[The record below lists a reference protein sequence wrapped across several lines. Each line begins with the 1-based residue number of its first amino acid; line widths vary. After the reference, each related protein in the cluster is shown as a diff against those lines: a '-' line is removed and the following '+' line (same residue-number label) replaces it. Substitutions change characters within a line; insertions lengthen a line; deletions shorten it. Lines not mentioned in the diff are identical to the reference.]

1 MQIDA
6 AIAAIAEI
14 AAIAGIAGIA
24 AIADIASI
32 ESIAAPLLALL
43 TLLPFLV
50 SFCRS
55 VPPEF
60 LWSFFILNGEQ
71 QQIKNANVTLF
82 LDQFDPDD
90 HILLKSHG
98 HVTLMSPSFH
108 WTISLP
114 ENQSFPG
121 TA

>member
-24 AIADIASI
+24 AIAAIADIASI
-32 ESIAAPLLALL
+32 ESISAPLLALL

-55 VPPEF
+55 VSPEF
-60 LWSFFILNGEQ
+60 LWSFFCYLRQELFTLWRANIYPPPLFEILPLSFNKFG
-71 QQIKNANVTLF
+71 
-82 LDQFDPDD
+82 
-90 HILLKSHG
+90 LL
-98 HVTLMSPSFH
+98 
-108 WTISLP
+108 
-114 ENQSFPG
+114 
-121 TA
+121 